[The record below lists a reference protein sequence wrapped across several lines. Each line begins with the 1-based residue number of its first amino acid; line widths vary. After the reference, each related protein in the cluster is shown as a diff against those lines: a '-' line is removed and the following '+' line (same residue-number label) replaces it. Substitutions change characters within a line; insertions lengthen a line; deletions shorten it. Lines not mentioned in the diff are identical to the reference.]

1 VTRLPLTYVLP
12 LRHDEGGD
20 VGELAA
26 YVRGLA
32 ASVETIVAD
41 GSPPEVFA
49 AHREAFGTEV
59 VHVRPDPKY
68 HFGNGKVDGVMTGL
82 RLATND
88 GVVVA
93 DEDVRWD
100 VGALARASRL
110 LERHDVV
117 RPQNYF
123 DPLPWHAR
131 WDTAR
136 SLLNRAFAADYP
148 GTLAVRRPTVLAA
161 GGYDGDAMFENL
173 ELIRTVV
180 AAGGTV
186 TSPLDLYVRRI
197 PPTTRQFVGQ
207 RVRQAYDDFAQPP
220 RLAGELCLLPLA
232 FAAVAGRRWG
242 ALAAAAGL
250 SVALAEVGRRR
261 AGGGG
266 VFPPACSL
274 YAPLWAGERAVCVWL
289 AVGSRLRWGGIRY
302 RGRVLPLAATP
313 TRELRR
319 RVAAVQDA
327 QGAA

>member
-12 LRHDEGGD
+12 LRRDEGGD

-41 GSPPEVFA
+41 GSPPKVFA
-49 AHREAFGTEV
+49 AQGEAFGPDV
-59 VHVRPDPKY
+59 VHVRPDPQY
-68 HFGNGKVDGVMTGL
+68 HFANGKVDGVMTGL
-82 RLATND
+82 RMAAHE

-93 DEDVRWD
+93 DDDVRWD
-100 VGALARASRL
+100 VSALARAARL
-110 LERHDVV
+110 LEDHDVV

-123 DPLPWHAR
+123 DPRPWHAR

-148 GTLAVRRPTVLAA
+148 GTLAVRRRAVLAA

-173 ELIRTVV
+173 ELIRTVL

-186 TSPLDLYVRRI
+186 CSPLDLYVRRI

-220 RLAGELCLLPLA
+220 RLAAELSLLPLA
-232 FAAVAGRRWG
+232 IAAASGRRWG
-242 ALAAAAGL
+242 ALAKAAGL
-250 SVALAEVGRRR
+250 AVGLAEVGRRR
-261 AGGGG
+261 AGGAE
-266 VFPPACSL
+266 VFPPSCSL
-274 YAPLWAGERAVCVWL
+274 YAPLWVGERAVCVWL
-289 AVGSRLRWGGIRY
+289 ALGSRLAWGGIRY

-319 RVAAVQDA
+319 RVAAVQ
-327 QGAA
+327 GAA